1 VLEQIENARIRNLM
15 YFEGLACVNGCLG
28 GPLTVENSFVAKNR
42 LRSVMNRAEQKTV
55 QRTKIFETA
64 CETLRMTEEIEPN
77 NIMQLEGT
85 MKERIRMSERINELE
100 KSLPGLD
107 CGSCGSPTCRALAWD
122 IAHGYANELNCIF
135 KLNGRISAL
144 AAEMVTLGKSTR
156 FNTLQDTARLEELK
170 EELSKDDD

>member
-1 VLEQIENARIRNLM
+1 M

-42 LRSVMNRAEQKTV
+42 LRSVMGRTEQKTV
-55 QRTKIFETA
+55 QRTAVFETA

-77 NIMQLEGT
+77 NSLQLEGT
-85 MKERIRMSERINELE
+85 MKERIAMAERIDALE

-122 IAHGYANELNCIF
+122 IAHGFANELNCIF
-135 KLNGRISAL
+135 VLNDRISSL
-144 AAEMVTLGKSTR
+144 AAEMVTLGASTR
-156 FNTLQDTARLEELK
+156 FNTREDSARLRELGQELK
-170 EELSKDDD
+170 ADED